1 MATFLEMISETGRQR
16 IDFTKPTLTIGRHPQ
31 NAVVLSDERGASR
44 FHCVVERAEDGT
56 VVVRDLQS
64 RNGIWYRE
72 ERLRDSAVLEIGD
85 TFRVG
90 KCWFRLLS
98 DETASVSDDHCD
110 CTARRGQ
117 AESASGDASSLLAAF
132 DDDDADYNQ
141 LLAELSGPDSSAQ
154 SAVTGHDYSRVLDQ
168 LSRMAG
174 ADETARTGL
183 TLIDARGR
191 VVHAGDRNA
200 IAQRQ
205 GRSGRATDDR
215 EDQDAVGLLQQ
226 FLLLCAR
233 ACATDLHF
241 EPKPEHVQVRI
252 RVDGM
257 MIHVMPIESPIGARV
272 YGVVKVLSEIDITQK
287 HLVQEGHFSSTIAG
301 RRVDYRVS
309 FSPTM
314 HGQKLVIRV
323 LDLANSPRYL
333 NELELP
339 TWMYDRIQKVAR
351 QDSGMVLACGPTG
364 SGKTT
369 TLYAILRDIDVQLRN
384 VITIEDPV
392 EYEIEGVTQMPI
404 NPDRGNTFNNMLRSV
419 LRQDPDVILLGEI
432 RDQETANT
440 AMQAAM
446 TGHLVLTTV
455 HAKDTIGSVFRLLD
469 LGVEPFLIASSLHL
483 VLAQRLVRLLCH
495 NCRVDKKPTSHQTL
509 QMGKYVEGLTKLY
522 VPAGC
527 DVCLGTGFHG
537 RRAMFELLVVTDDL
551 RDVILKT
558 PTIHEIREQVRMT
571 MFTSLRQSG
580 FSLVLKGDTS
590 YEEVERVVGVD

>member
-1 MATFLEMISETGRQR
+1 MPTFLEMISDTGRKR
-16 IDFTKPTLTIGRHPQ
+16 IELSEAAVTIGRHPR
-31 NAVVLSDERGASR
+31 NAVVLADERGASR
-44 FHCVVERAEDGT
+44 FHCVIERSQDGT
-56 VVVRDLQS
+56 FVVRDLQS
-64 RNGIWYRE
+64 RNGVWFRE
-72 ERLRDSAVLEIGD
+72 ERLTESAILEVGD
-85 TFRVG
+85 TFRIG
-90 KCWFRLLS
+90 KCWFRVSSDEDDLGGETCSDSSAAALSDTDSLLS
-98 DETASVSDDHCD
+98 
-110 CTARRGQ
+110 
-117 AESASGDASSLLAAF
+117 AF
-132 DDDDADYNQ
+132 DDENEDYNQ
-141 LLAELSGPDSSAQ
+141 LLADLSGQDDGGAGAGS
-154 SAVTGHDYSRVLDQ
+154 GRDYSQVLEQ
-168 LSRMAG
+168 LARIAG
-174 ADETARTGL
+174 ADETTQGGM

-191 VVHAGDRNA
+191 AVHAGDREA
-200 IAQRQ
+200 ISKRR
-205 GRSGRATDDR
+205 GGKRSSDDAG
-215 EDQDAVGLLQQ
+215 DLDAVGLLQQ

-233 ACATDLHF
+233 AGATDLHC
-241 EPKPEHVQVRI
+241 EPKAEHLQVRI

-257 MIHVMPIESPIGARV
+257 MIHVMPIESAIAARL

-287 HLVQEGHFSSTIAG
+287 HLVQEGHFSSTISG
-301 RRVDYRVS
+301 RRVDYRIS
-309 FSPTM
+309 FTPTM

-323 LDLANSPRYL
+323 LDLSNSPRFL

-339 TWMYDRIQKVAR
+339 TWMYDRIQKVAK

-392 EYEIEGVTQMPI
+392 EYEIDGVTQMPI
-404 NPDRGNTFNNMLRSV
+404 NADRGNTFDSMLRSV

-483 VLAQRLVRLLCH
+483 VLAQRLVRMLCH
-495 NCRVDKKPTSHQTL
+495 TCRIDKKPTSNQTL

-527 DVCLGTGFHG
+527 DVCLGTGFQG
-537 RRAMFELLVVTDDL
+537 RQALFELLVVTDDL

-558 PTIHEIREQVRMT
+558 PTIHEIREQVKMT

-580 FSLVLKGDTS
+580 FSLALKGDTS
-590 YEEVERVVGVD
+590 FEEVERVVGVD